1 MRRAFHFLAAA
12 FAGSTLVVALVVALT
27 ALPAGAEKS
36 TTPPVYTELVK
47 NAAVGGYDP
56 VSYFTADRPVAGS
69 DTIALEH
76 DGATWRF
83 ATEEN
88 RAAFRAD
95 PTRYAPQFGGYCAF
109 AVAQGYTA
117 KGDPHAWKIVGGKLY
132 LNYDKA
138 VQATWEKDAKELI
151 TKAEANWPKI
161 ISR

>member
-1 MRRAFHFLAAA
+1 MRRAFQYLAAA
-12 FAGSTLVVALVVALT
+12 FAGSTLVMGLIVALT

-36 TTPPVYTELVK
+36 TTPPVYTGLVA
-47 NAAVGGYDP
+47 NTAVGGYDP
-56 VSYFTADRPVAGS
+56 VSYFTGGRPVAGS
-69 DTIALEH
+69 DTITLEH

-83 ATEEN
+83 AKEEN

-95 PTRYAPQFGGYCAF
+95 PARYAPQFGGYCAF

-117 KGDPHAWKIVGGKLY
+117 KGDPNAWKIVGGKLY

-151 TKAEANWPKI
+151 TKAEANWPEI